1 MMRKVKRHWLIDDND
16 DDDIY
21 DMKLRFSKVAHIKK
35 LLSHVTPED
44 YETHNA
50 NAMSQFLN
58 LHKDDE
64 NTIIVLRYT
73 RGPSHGATGCHID
86 GGYASA
92 TVQLSLNDD
101 TEYKWGRL
109 CFFTSEKGVVIPE
122 QYAGISQSII

>member
-1 MMRKVKRHWLIDDND
+1 MHWLIDDND
-16 DDDIY
+16 D

-73 RGPSHGATGCHID
+73 RGPSHGAIGWHFD
-86 GGYASA
+86 RGHASA

-101 TEYKWGRL
+101 SEYKWGRL
-109 CFFTSEKGVVIPE
+109 CFSTPEKGVVIPKR
-122 QYAGISQSII
+122 YAGISQSTI